1 MSMENGKKK
10 KDCGCLIAI
19 VVALLVVFLLIP
31 SDSEPASE
39 PKTAE
44 TQTSVQTEQTEN
56 TDAESSAETEE
67 TAEEPQEEELES
79 YGPGMYKVGTDMKA
93 REYILIPSGY
103 GYYEVDKD
111 STGELESIL
120 SNDNFE
126 GSRYITV
133 EDGQYV
139 TLQRCTAYP
148 AKYVKKGKVDNS
160 DLANGM
166 YKVGVDIDAGEYK
179 VEPLSD
185 FGYYEVDSTSD
196 CTASLDAIVTNDNI
210 ESSAYITVSEGQY
223 LKLSNC
229 QMVK

>member
-1 MSMENGKKK
+1 MKKRMLAAVFAAFIALSMTA
-10 KDCGCLIAI
+10 C
-19 VVALLVVFLLIP
+19 
-31 SDSEPASE
+31 SDSSAAD
-39 PKTAE
+39 TA
-44 TQTSVQTEQTEN
+44 QTAAQTEQTET
-56 TDAESSAETEE
+56 TDAGSAAETEE
-67 TAEEPQEEELES
+67 AAEEPQEEELES

-111 STGELESIL
+111 STGDLESIL

-126 GSRYITV
+126 GSRYIKV

-139 TLQRCTAYP
+139 TLQDCTAYP

-160 DLANGM
+160 DPVNGM

-185 FGYYEVDSTSD
+185 FGYYEVNNTSD

-210 ESSAYITVSEGQY
+210 ESPAYITVSEGQY
-223 LKLSNC
+223 LKLSDC
-229 QMVK
+229 QLVK